1 MRLTT
6 IIISILFIACNGS
19 KKQPSSFWEQQK
31 GNFKYHNKKEF
42 LSDSLLIAEYK
53 SLKQSSD
60 SLFEDL
66 HSNHVYLYSWQER
79 DKTKNEFTVIK
90 DAGELGLKIFYFIVD
105 KNDSLLSWTQIAS
118 RGGEAGVSFETSSR
132 FISRDTM
139 LNIGA
144 ITQAYDFKRQQNM
157 DKPKGD
163 STFSHYVIDKNGKIT
178 ERVFKEIKELGFE
191 EEN

>member
-1 MRLTT
+1 MRQT
-6 IIISILFIACNGS
+6 IVIISIFFIACKGVT
-19 KKQPSSFWEQQK
+19 KQPSSFWEQQK
-31 GNFKYHNKKEF
+31 GNFKYQNKNEF
-42 LSDSLLIAEYK
+42 VSDSLLMAEYK
-53 SLKQSSD
+53 GLKQSSD
-60 SLFEDL
+60 SLFKDL

-90 DAGELGLKIFYFIVD
+90 DDGELGLRVFYFIVD
-105 KNDSLLSWTQIAS
+105 KNDRLLSWTQIAG
-118 RGGEAGVSFETSSR
+118 RGGEAGVSIETRSR

-144 ITQAYDFKRQQNM
+144 ITQWYDFRRQQNM

-163 STFSHYVIDKNGKIT
+163 STFSHYVIEKNGKIT